1 MANYEKRI
9 KKNIE
14 KNNKKPELSENKKQ
28 IRNLIKIFSVV
39 ALLIIV
45 IILITYFTQK

>member
-14 KNNKKPELSENKKQ
+14 KHNQKPEIDPNKKQ
-28 IRNLIKIFSVV
+28 IRNLIKIFIVV
-39 ALLIIV
+39 TLLIIA
-45 IILITYFTQK
+45 IIAITYFMQK

>member
-14 KNNKKPELSENKKQ
+14 QHNKKPELEPTKKE
-28 IRNLIKIFSVV
+28 IRSLIKIFIVV
-39 ALLIIV
+39 VLLIIA
-45 IILITYFTQK
+45 IIAITYFMQK